1 MINRPIYLDR
11 LRRWKGRDLI
21 KVVTG
26 VRRCGK
32 STLLKLFADDLR
44 GGGVPDSH
52 IIDINLE
59 QLENE
64 HLLNYRVLHD
74 EILSR
79 VTDNEMHYVFI
90 DEVQNVPDFQR
101 AVDSLYTRPNVDL
114 YITGSNALLLEGTLA
129 TLLSGRYVEIEML
142 PLSFAEYVSASSEL
156 ESRQRLYSRFVSN
169 GSMPATLGF
178 ADDPLALHDYLEG
191 IINTVLLKDVAQ
203 RLNVANTMGLGALVD
218 FMFDNVGNL
227 TSIKRI
233 SDLMS
238 AQGTKLSANTVAE
251 YLSGLA
257 SSYILYPVKR
267 YDVRGG
273 RLLKLQ
279 EKYYAVDM
287 GMRRVSLSGR
297 VRDAGRIL
305 ENIVYLELKR
315 RYGEVFIGRVG
326 DLEIDFMVNGANGP
340 AYYQVAESVASE
352 ATLSRELRSLQAV
365 KDNNPKYLLTLDD
378 ADETSHDG
386 IVQANALDWLLSQP

>member
-1 MINRPIYLDR
+1 MINRPIYLDK
-11 LRRWKGRDLI
+11 LRKWKDRDLI

-32 STLLKLFADDLR
+32 STLLKLFAEELRNAGVSDD
-44 GGGVPDSH
+44 H

-64 HLLNYRVLHD
+64 RLLNYRVLHD

-79 VTDNEMHYVFI
+79 IADDEMHYVFI

-101 AVDSLYTRPNVDL
+101 AVDSLYTRPNIDL
-114 YITGSNALLLEGTLA
+114 YITGSNAFLLEGTLA
-129 TLLSGRYVEIEML
+129 TLLSGRYVEIDML
-142 PLSFAEYVSASSEL
+142 PLSFAEYASASDGSE
-156 ESRQRLYSRFVSN
+156 SKQRLFGRFIAN

-178 ADDPLALHDYLEG
+178 AEDPLALHDYLEG
-191 IINTVLLKDVAQ
+191 IINTVLLKDIAQ
-203 RLNVANTMGLGALVD
+203 RLNVSNTMGLGALSD
-218 FMFDNVGNL
+218 FMFDNIGNL

-233 SDLMS
+233 SDLLS
-238 AQGTKLSANTVAE
+238 AQGTRLSPNTVAE
-251 YLSGLA
+251 YLSGFA

-279 EKYYAVDM
+279 GKYYAVDM

-297 VRDAGRIL
+297 VRDTGRIL
-305 ENIVYLELKR
+305 ENIVYLELRR
-315 RYGEVFIGRVG
+315 RYGEVFVGRVG
-326 DLEIDFMVNGANGP
+326 ELEIDFAVNGANGP

-352 ATLSRELRSLQAV
+352 ATLSRELGSLRAV
-365 KDNNPKYLLTLDD
+365 KDNHSKYLLTLDD
-378 ADETSHDG
+378 VDKTSHDG
-386 IVQANALDWLLSQP
+386 IIQVNVLDWLLS